1 MSFPL
6 KSLLATAAL
15 CCAAGT
21 ARLSSAEGAPA
32 GAGDALAALEAAPG
46 DRDRLLR
53 AVELLADPAA
63 GRSAALE
70 ASARRLLAKDPSD
83 YAGYLALCKHLR
95 GAGRPQEAVSNCRR
109 ALELDPTF
117 YPVYRELGLAY
128 AAAGNPRKASETLA
142 QGVEL
147 SSSSY
152 KARYDLARLFET
164 RGDFERA
171 ALQYGRALPLAAKDK
186 SEDAAYYQALIKA
199 GARRTAGKRSAAR
212 AKPRT
217 KPAATATTAVQAS
230 PAETEN
236 CLDKFKAEF
245 LKDNLGSALTQSDAC
260 LKLLPASAP
269 LAAERAPL
277 LVRLGRYEEG
287 VKEYERAAA
296 LYSPNPQM
304 AAFCRI
310 KAAETWLKLGDPA
323 KAVAQYRL
331 ALKANPS
338 DLNALKGLA
347 AAQETRSDTKG
358 AMETYAEILKAS
370 PGDERAKTRREEL
383 RAASLTDKEI
393 LEELLLRQA
402 VDPARAAPI
411 PEDIKLFKA
420 IRAAELAGAV
430 DYVRAKA
437 PSAKG
442 LIAQRKAGEG
452 QRVVLTAAG
461 YKAYVFHATKDAIKF
476 LEGEGI
482 GLREMFQLRT
492 LAGDKIF
499 DAGGKLTP
507 EGEDFWRTAE
517 KGRKNWLLPYEPV
530 PASPQAV
537 QANREMTELERSGY
551 REISEPEYLWLLK
564 ITTCPEDVLKTP
576 PLNVKE
582 IRDGVRSRYMLCY
595 EASAICITNENI
607 KLPQLVE
614 QYRSGEADLSGGDSH
629 TGFFGGAAS
638 KKRRFCENGKI
649 WRGE

>member
-1 MSFPL
+1 VSFPI
-6 KSLLATAAL
+6 KSLLAAAAL
-15 CCAAGT
+15 FCAAGP
-21 ARLSSAEGAPA
+21 ARLSSAEGSPA
-32 GAGDALAALEAAPG
+32 RADEALAALEAAPG
-46 DRDRLLR
+46 DRERLLR

-70 ASARRLLAKDPSD
+70 AAARRLLAKDPSD

-109 ALELDPTF
+109 ALELDPTL
-117 YPVYRELGLAY
+117 YPVYRELGLSY
-128 AAAGNPRKASETLA
+128 AAAGTPRKASETLE

-152 KARYDLARLFET
+152 KARYDLARLFEA

-171 ALQYGRALPLAAKDK
+171 ALQYKRALPLAAADK
-186 SEDAAYYQALIKA
+186 GEDGAYYHALIKA
-199 GARRTAGKRSAAR
+199 GSRRTAGKRSAA
-212 AKPRT
+212 KPRPVT
-217 KPAATATTAVQAS
+217 KRAEPAPAAKAS

-236 CLDKFKAEF
+236 CLDKFKTEF
-245 LKDNLGSALTQSDAC
+245 LKDNLGSALAQSEAC
-260 LKLLPASAP
+260 LKLLPSSAP

-287 VKEYERAAA
+287 VKEYERAAG

-304 AAFCRI
+304 AAFCRM
-310 KAAETWLKLGDPA
+310 KAAETWLKLGDSA

-331 ALKANPS
+331 ALKANPR

-347 AAQETRSDTKG
+347 AAQEARSDLKG
-358 AMETYAEILKAS
+358 ALETYDEILKAA
-370 PGDERAKTRREEL
+370 PGDERARIRREEL
-383 RAASLTDKEI
+383 RAGSLTDKEI
-393 LEELLLRQA
+393 LAELLLRQA
-402 VDPARAAPI
+402 VDPVKAAPTQ
-411 PEDIKLFKA
+411 EDLKLFKN
-420 IRAAELAGAV
+420 IRAAELAGGV
-430 DYVRAKA
+430 DYVRGKA

-442 LIAQRKAGEG
+442 LLAQRKAGEG
-452 QRVVLTAAG
+452 TRVALTAAG
-461 YKAYVFHATKDAIKF
+461 YKAYVFHATRDAIKF

-492 LAGDKIF
+492 LAGEKIF
-499 DAGGKLTP
+499 DAAGKLTP
-507 EGEDFWRTAE
+507 EGEEFWRNSSKGE
-517 KGRKNWLLPYEPV
+517 KTWLLPYDAV

-537 QANREMTELERSGY
+537 QANKEITELEKSGY

-564 ITTCPEDVLKTP
+564 VTTCPEDVLKTP

-582 IRDGVRSRYMLCY
+582 IRDGARSRYMLCY
-595 EASAICITNENI
+595 QASEICMTNENI

-614 QYRSGEADLSGGDSH
+614 QYRSGEADLAGGDSH

-638 KKRRFCENGKI
+638 KKRHFCENGSI
-649 WRGE
+649 WRGD